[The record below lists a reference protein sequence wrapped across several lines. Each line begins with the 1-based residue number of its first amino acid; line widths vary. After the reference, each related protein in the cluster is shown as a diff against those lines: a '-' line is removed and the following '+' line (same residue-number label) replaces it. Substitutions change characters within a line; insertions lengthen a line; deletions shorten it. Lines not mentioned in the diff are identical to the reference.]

1 MSAGIFHTKKTMYW
15 IYKGYILLGCLPEFK
30 QSVKQPLTMS
40 LVTSELQVQG
50 KDVVTQHM
58 QTFYT
63 QDPLPTATL
72 QKEYILS
79 ELLKSDP
86 KSFTTYLPLRALL

>member
-1 MSAGIFHTKKTMYW
+1 MYW
-15 IYKGYILLGCLPEFK
+15 IYKGYTLQCCLPEFK

-40 LVTSELQVQG
+40 LVTSELQLQG

-63 QDPLPTATL
+63 QDPLPMATL
-72 QKEYILS
+72 QKDYILP
-79 ELLKSDP
+79 ELLSQK
-86 KSFTTYLPLRALL
+86 FYYILTTLCIT